1 MKKILTI
8 LLLLLLTTYGFSQ
21 PTYARS
27 YSFSYG
33 IKNDSTGKVDWSE
46 STKTNVLIKY
56 LNNTI
61 TIYSKDEQVYRTI
74 GGGEKLSEST
84 KFLCV
89 DPDGKRCFTYLG
101 HNLETNTLYLL
112 IEYTDISWIYL
123 NVPEE

>member
-1 MKKILTI
+1 MKTILT
-8 LLLLLLTTYGFSQ
+8 LLLLLITSTGFSQ

-33 IKNDSTGKVDWSE
+33 IKDETTGKVDWEKSIE
-46 STKTNVLIKY
+46 TNVLIKY
-56 LNNTI
+56 QGNTI
-61 TIYSKDEQVYRTI
+61 TIYSKEEQVYRTI
-74 GGGEKLSEST
+74 GGGDKLTEST

-89 DPDGKRCFTYLG
+89 DPNGKRCIIYIG

-112 IEYTDISWIYL
+112 IEYDDISWIYL

>member
-1 MKKILTI
+1 MKTILT
-8 LLLLLLTTYGFSQ
+8 LLLLLITSIGFTQ

-33 IKNDSTGKVDWSE
+33 IKDETTGKVDWEKSIE
-46 STKTNVLIKY
+46 TNVLIKY
-56 LNNTI
+56 HGNTI
-61 TIYSKDEQVYRTI
+61 TIYSKEEQVYRTI
-74 GGGEKLSEST
+74 GGGDKLTEST

-89 DPDGKRCFTYLG
+89 DPNGKRCIIYIG

-112 IEYTDISWIYL
+112 IEYDDISWIYL

>member
-1 MKKILTI
+1 MRKILTI

-21 PTYARS
+21 PTYVRS

-33 IKNDSTGKVDWSE
+33 TKNDSTGKVDWSE

-74 GGGEKLSEST
+74 GGGEKLTEST

-89 DPDGKRCFTYLG
+89 DPDGKKCFIYVG

>member
-21 PTYARS
+21 PTYVRS

-46 STKTNVLIKY
+46 SIKTNVLIKY
-56 LNNTI
+56 LNSTI

>member
-21 PTYARS
+21 ATYVRG

-33 IKNDSTGKVDWSE
+33 TKNDSTGKVDWNE
-46 STKTNVLIKY
+46 SIKTNVLIKY
-56 LNNTI
+56 LNSTI
-61 TIYSKDEQVYRTI
+61 TIYSKEEQVYRTI
-74 GGGEKLSEST
+74 GGGEKLTEST

-89 DPDGKRCFTYLG
+89 DPEGKRCFTYLG

-123 NVPEE
+123 TIPEE

>member
-74 GGGEKLSEST
+74 GGGEKLTEST

-89 DPDGKRCFTYLG
+89 DPEGKRCFTYLG

>member
-21 PTYARS
+21 PTYVRS

-46 STKTNVLIKY
+46 SIKTNVLIKY

-74 GGGEKLSEST
+74 GGSEKLSEST

-89 DPDGKRCFTYLG
+89 DPDGKRCFTYVG

-123 NVPEE
+123 NVPED

>member
-21 PTYARS
+21 PTYVRP

-46 STKTNVLIKY
+46 SIKTNVLIRY
-56 LNNTI
+56 FGSTI

-89 DPDGKRCFTYLG
+89 DPDGKRCFTYVG

-123 NVPEE
+123 NVPED

>member
-1 MKKILTI
+1 MKTILT
-8 LLLLLLTTYGFSQ
+8 LLLLLITSTGFTQ

-27 YSFSYG
+27 YSFAYG
-33 IKNDSTGKVDWSE
+33 IKDETTGKVDWEKSIE
-46 STKTNVLIKY
+46 TNVLIKY
-56 LNNTI
+56 HGNTI
-61 TIYSKDEQVYRTI
+61 TIYSKEEQVYRTI
-74 GGGEKLSEST
+74 GGGDKLTEST

-123 NVPEE
+123 TIPEE

>member
-8 LLLLLLTTYGFSQ
+8 LLLLLLTSYGFSQ
-21 PTYARS
+21 PTYVRS

-33 IKNDSTGKVDWSE
+33 IKNNSTGKVDWSE
-46 STKTNVLIKY
+46 SINTNVLIKY

-74 GGGEKLSEST
+74 GDGEKLSEST

-89 DPDGKRCFTYLG
+89 DPDDKRCFTYVG

-123 NVPEE
+123 NVPED

>member
-1 MKKILTI
+1 MKTILT
-8 LLLLLLTTYGFSQ
+8 LLLLLITTTGFSQ

-27 YSFSYG
+27 YSFAYG
-33 IKNDSTGKVDWSE
+33 IKDEITGKVNWEPSIE
-46 STKTNVLIKY
+46 TNVLIKY
-56 LNNTI
+56 QGNTI

-74 GGGEKLSEST
+74 GGGDKLTEST

-89 DPDGKRCFTYLG
+89 DPNGKRCIVYIG

-112 IEYTDISWIYL
+112 IEYDDISWIYL

>member
-8 LLLLLLTTYGFSQ
+8 LLLLLTTYGFSQ

-74 GGGEKLSEST
+74 GGGEKLTEST

>member
-74 GGGEKLSEST
+74 GGGEKLTEST